1 MEQRAGEVRSAALS
15 TSCAEICS
23 SPKMNGVTLH
33 VRAVSRRA
41 RQAKFLMKTWTTPTI
56 LRNACTLERSAHG
69 PQLTI
74 LSTTTFGSADMAYN
88 CDFVSTN
95 KGLLT
100 GKHSS
105 TIFHMLHYSIDIL
118 EVFPNEAA
126 NATIFQN
133 SLKDSII
140 ILISRCRAVNRYIV
154 NIWNSIFWNFR
165 LKDVSYIVMEY
176 GNCIC
181 PSHW

>member
-33 VRAVSRRA
+33 VRAVSRQA

-74 LSTTTFGSADMAYN
+74 LSTLMGSGTRPLGVQTWPTT
-88 CDFVSTN
+88 V
-95 KGLLT
+95 
-100 GKHSS
+100 
-105 TIFHMLHYSIDIL
+105 IL
-118 EVFPNEAA
+118 
-126 NATIFQN
+126 
-133 SLKDSII
+133 
-140 ILISRCRAVNRYIV
+140 
-154 NIWNSIFWNFR
+154 
-165 LKDVSYIVMEY
+165 
-176 GNCIC
+176 
-181 PSHW
+181 